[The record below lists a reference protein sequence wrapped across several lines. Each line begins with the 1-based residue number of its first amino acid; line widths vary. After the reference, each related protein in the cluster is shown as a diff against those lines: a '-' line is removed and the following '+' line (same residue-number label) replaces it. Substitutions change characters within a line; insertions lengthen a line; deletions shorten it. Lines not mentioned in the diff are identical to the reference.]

1 MVLHR
6 PIELAPFIR
15 TWPGA
20 RLVLPTW
27 GIQHFPYW
35 SDGQVGH
42 PSPTS
47 KLFSDGIPTG
57 IGPERS
63 PSRMYRYVK
72 TIPLVLQMPAWHT
85 TPMSKPTKKQKN
97 NRSPEENRLTQ
108 YLVTESAR
116 EGGVP
121 DAATRAQLSVLMS
134 APELVSEPEPQSK
147 KKRKSGPSRPRPSK
161 TKKRK

>member
-42 PSPTS
+42 PSPIS

-57 IGPERS
+57 IGPERA

-72 TIPLVLQMPAWHT
+72 TLSLVLQMPAWHT

-97 NRSPEENRLTQ
+97 RSEERR
-108 YLVTESAR
+108 V
-116 EGGVP
+116 G
-121 DAATRAQLSVLMS
+121 
-134 APELVSEPEPQSK
+134 K
-147 KKRKSGPSRPRPSK
+147 
-161 TKKRK
+161 